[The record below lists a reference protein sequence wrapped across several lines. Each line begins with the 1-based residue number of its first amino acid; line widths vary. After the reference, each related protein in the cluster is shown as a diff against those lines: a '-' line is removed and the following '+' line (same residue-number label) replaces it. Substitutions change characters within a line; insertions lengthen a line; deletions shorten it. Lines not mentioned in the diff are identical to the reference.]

1 MGRRHRLLGLVA
13 LSALVAVVGIVLT
26 NRIATS
32 ATSAPPASAA
42 TPAPSPSTSP
52 SPTAS
57 VTPTPSPSTTAAPAT
72 PEGAEERNPSKPVR
86 LEVPAIG
93 VDAPVIELGL
103 NPDDTLEVPE
113 DFATTGWWSGG
124 PRPGQLG
131 PAVIAGHVD
140 SKSGPAVFYRLREL
154 AKGDAIRV
162 HERNGATTTFT
173 VERIERHPKDEFP
186 TDAVYRSDLDRHALR
201 LITCGG
207 TFDRST
213 GHYRDNVIV
222 FATLDT

>member
-1 MGRRHRLLGLVA
+1 MGL
-13 LSALVAVVGIVLT
+13 ILT
-26 NRIATS
+26 NRV
-32 ATSAPPASAA
+32 APSAA
-42 TPAPSPSTSP
+42 SSPPTTATATAPSTAPSPSPPSSATPPP
-52 SPTAS
+52 SPVATE
-57 VTPTPSPSTTAAPAT
+57 APAT
-72 PEGAEERNPSKPVR
+72 PRETAQRTPGKPVR

-103 NPDDTLEVPE
+103 NPDNTLEVPE

-154 AKGDAIRV
+154 TKGDAIRV
-162 HERNGATTTFT
+162 HERNGGTTTFR
-173 VERIERHPKDEFP
+173 VQRIERHPKDDFP

-222 FATLDT
+222 YATLGA